1 MEWWYINGCFKTG
14 DGGSFSFFAAF
25 FRKLKQKN
33 PRTGENEYAHSLT
46 WAIQD
51 LRVDKCLQ
59 ASRVD
64 PNASQEGL
72 KLMNRGLV
80 SKDSRLNRALRE
92 MLERGN
98 VPRPDRVIEDR
109 VFVNQN
115 RLELQYGVDRYLKQD
130 DGSYR
135 LKLFDRHQSL
145 GCDLVLEPLKPPIR
159 HGDDGVVRGPDDE
172 LMFYYFIPRCRL
184 SGKLTYRGEELELEE
199 GQAWYDHEFGFG
211 EMESFDDDAE
221 ALLSSEQRE
230 KLHAD
235 RRRRRDEMQVGWDWL
250 SAQLED
256 GSELTVYPLTYV
268 HTGKSAGDWAIMVDA
283 EGNRSSYDDMKLTA
297 TEQWQ
302 STQTFFEYPI
312 RWTLEIPSADV
323 RLEIEANFEDQ
334 EFITLISKPSF
345 WEGSV
350 KLEGSV
356 RGKPVRGVG
365 FIERSGFAPYED
377 LDGFFNEVG
386 KVVRKSV
393 RRVLPRNPDFEQARN
408 LIAAKG
414 RERYLEGVDI
424 EQYARTHLHPIRE
437 IVDRGGK
444 GWRSYAAITC
454 CDIVGGDSRPFVQ
467 WLAMPELMHVGSL
480 IVDDVEDKSEVR
492 RGGPTSHLIY
502 GEAQAINSGTAAY
515 FIVHRLLVS
524 DRLSDADKLRL
535 YDLYFDSMRAGH
547 AGQALDID
555 GFDHLMP
562 EAIETGNSET
572 LESRILAVHRLKT
585 AAPAGCLSRM
595 GAIAG
600 GGTEEQVEGL
610 GMFFED
616 LGLAFQIIDD
626 VLNLRGFKGNLK
638 AKGEDIA
645 QGKITLPVAKAMS
658 RLERPD
664 RRWLAQALREENKDE
679 RQIRTIID
687 KLEECGAVEAC
698 AKQARD
704 LIEEGWARLSPL
716 VEDSLAKMLL
726 RAFGWFILE
735 RHY

>member
-1 MEWWYINGCFKTG
+1 MDPK
-14 DGGSFSFFAAF
+14 AA
-25 FRKLKQKN
+25 
-33 PRTGENEYAHSLT
+33 
-46 WAIQD
+46 
-51 LRVDKCLQ
+51 
-59 ASRVD
+59 
-64 PNASQEGL
+64 QEGL

-98 VPRPDRVIEDR
+98 VPTPDRVIEGR
-109 VFVNQN
+109 VFINEG
-115 RLELQYGVDRYLKQD
+115 RLELQYGGDRYLKQD
-130 DGSYR
+130 DGTYR
-135 LKLFDRHQSL
+135 LKLFDPHQSF

-184 SGKLTYRGEELELEE
+184 TGKMIYKGETVELSQ

-211 EMESFDDDAE
+211 EMESFDDEAE
-221 ALLSSEQRE
+221 AQMTPEKRE
-230 KLHAD
+230 KLHED
-235 RRRRRDEMQVGWDWL
+235 RRRRRDELQVGWDWL
-250 SAQLED
+250 SAQLDD
-256 GSELTVYPLTYV
+256 GTDLTVYPLTYV
-268 HTGKSAGDWAIMVDA
+268 HTGKSAGDWAIVVDA
-283 EGNRSSYDDMKLTA
+283 EGNRTSYEEMKLDA
-297 TEQWQ
+297 IEIWQ
-302 STQTFFEYPI
+302 STQTFFDYPI
-312 RWTLEIPSADV
+312 KWTLRIPGADC
-323 RLEIEANFEDQ
+323 RLQIEANFEDQ

-350 KLEGSV
+350 KVEGTMF
-356 RGKPVRGVG
+356 GKPVKGVG

-377 LDGFFNEVG
+377 LDGFFTEVG

-393 RRVLPRNPDFEQARN
+393 RKVLPRKPDFEQARD
-408 LIAAKG
+408 LLASEG
-414 RERYLEGVDI
+414 RERYMEGVDI

-492 RGGPTSHLIY
+492 RGGPTSHLIF

-535 YDLYFDSMRAGH
+535 YDLFFDSMRAGH

-562 EAIETGNSET
+562 EAIESGNSDT

-610 GMFFED
+610 GLFFED
-616 LGLAFQIIDD
+616 LGLAFQIVDD

-664 RRWLAQALREENKDE
+664 RHWLAQALREENKDE

-698 AKQARD
+698 ARQARD